1 MRERSRLIPIYTSR
15 GDVGGFLQYP
25 HLYSPEGEWIG
36 WVTPE
41 QEVFSVRGS
50 YVGRITKEPRILRE
64 REFRSDQRRLVPP
77 EPPAAIRVPARVPLA
92 PLMAEIAQNL
102 IDVLDEDPD
111 LLPPIGFDL
120 LQDDMD

>member
-1 MRERSRLIPIYTSR
+1 MLESTRLIPIYTSR

-25 HLYSPEGEWIG
+25 HLFNPEGEWIG
-36 WVTPE
+36 WVTQD

-64 REFRSDQRRLVPP
+64 REFSSDQRRLVPP
-77 EPPAAIRVPARVPLA
+77 VPPVAIRPPARVPLA

-102 IDVLDEDPD
+102 IDVLDEAPD
-111 LLPPIGFDL
+111 MLPPMGFDL